1 VATDYY
7 SRKKVHI
14 IFFKKRF
21 ANADS
26 MPIKLVYPVHF
37 DHPPVACWTASMMTT
52 ACTSRTEWRTP
63 FLHKQGPD
71 LTGRHGY
78 LAWLRRLDWHWVGI

>member
-26 MPIKLVYPVHF
+26 MPIKLVYPVHC
-37 DHPPVACWTASMMTT
+37 DHPPVACWTASMMG
-52 ACTSRTEWRTP
+52 SNS
-63 FLHKQGPD
+63 LV
-71 LTGRHGY
+71 
-78 LAWLRRLDWHWVGI
+78 LAQYTRRKT